1 MRLAICGDSWMS
13 PSYETGSIGTHF
25 AQLLSKEQNWQLDYY
40 ARPGASNG
48 FICLQ
53 IEQAIK
59 DKVDLIIFGTT
70 TYNRIEYSLNNT
82 NADPSHQWGG
92 HLEFNAKNVA
102 PPCDKYRGEQH
113 NYEII
118 SDNLMN
124 LLGYKQNFIN
134 YEKFFLTNTD
144 DEELE
149 LKYSALKDWFTYL
162 YHPAWK
168 QKIDRWCLEATLHKL
183 KESNI
188 PYIFAIDFIGI
199 PDLEWLEKPVLGEEF
214 SSINYAAPETSTT
227 YHTSKEMQIEILDSV
242 KSKIREKG
250 INLV

>member
-1 MRLAICGDSWMS
+1 MRFAVCGDSWMS
-13 PSYETGSIGTHF
+13 PSYDNAFIGTHF
-25 AQLLSKEQNWQLDYY
+25 AQLLSKEQNWQLEYY
-40 ARPGASNG
+40 SRPGASNG

-59 DKVDLIIFGTT
+59 DKCDLIIFGTT
-70 TYNRIEYSLNNT
+70 TYNRIEYSLDNT
-82 NADPSHQWGG
+82 NTDPSHQWNG
-92 HLEFNAKNVA
+92 HVELDVKNVA
-102 PPCDKYRGEQH
+102 PPSAKYRYEKH

-124 LLGYKQNFIN
+124 LLGYKKNFIN

-149 LKYSALKDWFTYL
+149 LKYNALKDWFTYL

-188 PYIFAIDFIGI
+188 PYIFVIDFIGI
-199 PDLEWLEKPVLGEEF
+199 PDLEWLDEPVLGKEF
-214 SSINYAAPETSTT
+214 SGISYTAPDASTT
-227 YHTSKEMQIEILDSV
+227 YHTSKALQVEILNSV